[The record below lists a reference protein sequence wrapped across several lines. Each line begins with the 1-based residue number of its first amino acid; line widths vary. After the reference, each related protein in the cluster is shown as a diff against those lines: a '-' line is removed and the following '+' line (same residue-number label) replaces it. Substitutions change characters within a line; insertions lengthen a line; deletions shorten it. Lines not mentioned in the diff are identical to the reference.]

1 MREYNMWKK
10 LICGIILFLTI
21 GFSPLYSQE
30 SKLLDFGHRVTIG
43 NYNSYTNNMGVIEA
57 SYDFIWNFPT
67 FKNYQLM
74 DIGIGLSG
82 LFVFDDKGNPRT
94 PVMGLGV
101 NGNMRIYTPAIRKS
115 RLFLDGIMSLVLYSK
130 NYPENGTKL
139 NGGWH
144 LGGGFEYSLEKNTKL
159 FASIRWFHTSNNDV
173 YGRDRNPSVNALG
186 IAIGIQL

>member
-1 MREYNMWKK
+1 MSN
-10 LICGIILFLTI
+10 I
-21 GFSPLYSQE
+21 
-30 SKLLDFGHRVTIG
+30 
-43 NYNSYTNNMGVIEA
+43 GVIETG
-57 SYDFIWNFPT
+57 YDFIWNFPT

-74 DIGIGLSG
+74 DLGIGLSG
-82 LFVFDDKGNPRT
+82 LFIFDDTGSPRT
-94 PVMGLGV
+94 PVMGLGI

-115 RLFLDGIMSLVLYSK
+115 RLFLDGIMGLVLYSK

-173 YGRDRNPSVNALG
+173 YGRNRNPSVNALG
-186 IAIGIQL
+186 IGIQL